1 MSLNPSLIER
11 LEILRAIDHRRGW
24 SSVDEERV
32 CPLCGRRIAG
42 RDIVIDCDR
51 PGHFELHC
59 PTPGCVATM
68 DDRSDPTEAPS
79 HPDPK
84 SATVIRTVEMDFSN
98 WQ

>member
-11 LEILRAIDHRRGW
+11 LEILRAADHARRW

-32 CPLCGRRIAG
+32 CPLCGRSIAG
-42 RDIVIDCDR
+42 RDIRISCDR

-59 PTPGCVATM
+59 PTPGCVATI
-68 DDRSDPTEAPS
+68 DDRSVSTEAPS
-79 HPDPK
+79 LPEPK
-84 SATVIRTVEMDFSN
+84 SASVTRRVEMDFSN